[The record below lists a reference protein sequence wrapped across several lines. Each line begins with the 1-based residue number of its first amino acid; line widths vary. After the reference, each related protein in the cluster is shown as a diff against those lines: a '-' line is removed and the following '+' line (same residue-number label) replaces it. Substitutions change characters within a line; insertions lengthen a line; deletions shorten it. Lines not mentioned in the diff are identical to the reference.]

1 MRTITGRWI
10 VALTL
15 SLWLFFILK
24 IQPINAQVINTQKFH
39 HFFSNNLYS
48 EIVVSHI
55 SEENLSQLKESFIQD
70 KFNFFGILRSN
81 CLELSGLRK
90 FKNSYCAVIN
100 HSFDFVAWNNLGKE
114 LFIRGYDEAALAAY
128 DHSLLINPEYS
139 LGLANRCGVLSR
151 LEEYEQAFL
160 SCELA
165 FKGDGRWG
173 RQGSALAWNNIGD
186 VLFNLKRYQE
196 SLSSF
201 EQALAISHNYVGAQR
216 NRAVVL
222 QYLQKIKQE

>member
-1 MRTITGRWI
+1 MRTITGTWI

-15 SLWLFFILK
+15 SLCLFFILQ
-24 IQPINAQVINTQKFH
+24 IQPINTQVINTQNFH
-39 HFFSNNLYS
+39 HFLSNNLRS
-48 EIVVSHI
+48 EAVISYI
-55 SEENLSQLKESFIQD
+55 SEENLSQLKEPFQQD
-70 KFNFFGILRSN
+70 RLNFFGILRSN
-81 CLELSGLRK
+81 CLKSSSLTK

-100 HSFDFVAWNNLGKE
+100 HSFDFVAWNNLGQK
-114 LFIRGYDEAALAAY
+114 LFVRGYDEAALAAY

-139 LGLANRCGVLSR
+139 LGLAKRCGVLSR
-151 LEEYEQAFL
+151 LREYEQAL
-160 SCELA
+160 ISCKFAL
-165 FKGDGRWG
+165 KGDGRWG

-222 QYLQKIKQE
+222 QYLQKIQQE